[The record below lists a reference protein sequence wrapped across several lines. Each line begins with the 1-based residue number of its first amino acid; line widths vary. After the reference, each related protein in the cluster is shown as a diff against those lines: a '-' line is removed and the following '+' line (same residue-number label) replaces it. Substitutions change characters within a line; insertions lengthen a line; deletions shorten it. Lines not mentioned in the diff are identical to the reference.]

1 VPGSTII
8 SSITTEVV
16 ELELNEPFGISGG
29 SQDVARIAVVR
40 LHLADG
46 TEGLGEAAPL
56 PAYNGER
63 VEDALAAIEAAGAL
77 LVGRDAAAWRQRALD
92 VLEPTQGSAS
102 ARCALETAL
111 CDALARRAGCSLYQW
126 FGGCEPAH
134 LETDVTIPI
143 VDAAAARHAAERW
156 WQRGF
161 RSLKLKVGAEGDLE
175 RVLGAH
181 SGAPGA
187 KLLLDANGG
196 LTAQSALS
204 LVDDLEG
211 RGVDVALFEQ
221 PVPAADWEGLER
233 VARRV
238 RVALDE
244 SVVHAR
250 DVLEAARR
258 LGPPHVV
265 NVKLMKSGVVGA
277 LDVVAAARAAGLS
290 LMIGGMLESSLAMS
304 TSACFAAGQGGFEF
318 VDLDTPLFMLDS
330 PFVGGFTSKGNLLD
344 VSPIH
349 IGHGVSLGGSRQ
361 GAPARSR

>member
-1 VPGSTII
+1 MSGSLI
-8 SSITTEVV
+8 SSITTEIV
-16 ELELNEPFGISGG
+16 ELALNEPFGISGG
-29 SQDVARIAVVR
+29 TEDVARIAIVR
-40 LHLADG
+40 LGLADG
-46 TEGLGEAAPL
+46 TLGLGEAAPL

-63 VEDALAAIEAAGAL
+63 VEDALAAL
-77 LVGRDAAAWRQRALD
+77 DAAKASWIGQDATAWRQRALD
-92 VLEPTQGSAS
+92 LMPATQRSAS

-111 CDALARRAGCSLYQW
+111 CDALARRAGCSLYHW
-126 FGGCEPAH
+126 FGGCTPGR

-156 WQRGF
+156 WERGF
-161 RSLKLKVGAEGDLE
+161 RTLKIKVGAAGDLE

-181 SGAPGA
+181 AGAPGA
-187 KLLLDANGG
+187 TLLLDANAG
-196 LTAQSALS
+196 LTADGALS
-204 LVDDLEG
+204 LVDALEG
-211 RGVDVALFEQ
+211 HGVNVGLFEQ

-244 SVVHAR
+244 SVVVPR
-250 DVLEAARR
+250 DVFEAARR

-265 NVKLMKSGVVGA
+265 NVKIMKSGIVGA

-290 LMIGGMLESSLAMS
+290 LMIGGMLESTLAMS
-304 TSACFAAGQGGFEF
+304 TSACLAAGQGGFEF

-344 VSPIH
+344 VSPIRL
-349 IGHGVSLGGSRQ
+349 GHGVSLPGSPQ
-361 GAPARSR
+361 AAPVPSR